1 MILAA
6 AAAWLA
12 TGAFVRVAIARGWGK
27 RPRADGPSSHL
38 AKTGTPTLGGV
49 AFLPVALIV
58 ALLADS
64 SPLAWAAAGLVVA
77 STAIGLVDD
86 AAGLRRAASGDPNP
100 SLGLL
105 ARHKLAL
112 QGTVALAFS
121 VLAVQSGI
129 ATTGL
134 PLADVALY
142 TFAIVATVNAINF
155 TDGLDGLAAGVTA
168 IALLPFHALP
178 LASATTGAC
187 IGFLWF
193 NTRPA
198 RIMMG
203 DSGSHGLGAV
213 LAASAILTGNVWFL
227 PLVALVPVAAVLSV
241 VAQVIYFRAT
251 GGRRLLKM
259 SPFHH
264 HLELSGWPEEKVT
277 VRLWIVT
284 AVAAAA
290 AWTFL
295 QGARV

>member
-6 AAAWLA
+6 ALSWMA
-12 TGAFVRVAIARGWGK
+12 TGAFVRLALARGWGK

-49 AFLPVALIV
+49 AFLPVALVV
-58 ALLADS
+58 ALLADGS
-64 SPLAWAAAGLVVA
+64 LLAWAAAGLVAA
-77 STAIGLVDD
+77 STAIGLIDD
-86 AAGLRRAASGDPNP
+86 IAGLRRAASRDPNP

-105 ARHKLAL
+105 ARQKLVL
-112 QGTVALAFS
+112 QTGVALAFAI
-121 VLAVQSGI
+121 LAVQAGI
-129 ATTGL
+129 ATTGA

-142 TFAIVATVNAINF
+142 TLAIVATVNAINF

-168 IALLPFHALP
+168 IALLPFQALP
-178 LASATTGAC
+178 LASATAGAC

-203 DSGSHGLGAV
+203 DSGSHGLGAA
-213 LAASAILTGNVWFL
+213 LAASAILTGNLWLL
-227 PLVALVPVAAVLSV
+227 PLVALVPVAAVVSV
-241 VAQVIYFRAT
+241 IAQVIYFRAT

-284 AVAAAA
+284 AVAAAV
-290 AWTFL
+290 AWTIL
-295 QGARV
+295 QGAQA